1 MASPVRASERATE
14 RVYMYG
20 QGSSVQYCMLRLGEG
35 GELESGRCGGSER
48 CQEMALP

>member
-1 MASPVRASERATE
+1 MVHLR
-14 RVYMYG
+14 G
-20 QGSSVQYCMLRLGEG
+20 WSSAQARLLLRLGEG